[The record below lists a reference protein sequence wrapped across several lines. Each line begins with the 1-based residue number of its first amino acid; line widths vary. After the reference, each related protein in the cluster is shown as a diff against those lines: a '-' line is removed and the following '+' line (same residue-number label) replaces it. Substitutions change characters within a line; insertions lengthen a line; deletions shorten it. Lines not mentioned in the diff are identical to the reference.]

1 MITDGMKNMVLDL
14 MKDES
19 AEIEIF
25 RSVEET
31 GRGGQ
36 KILGTPTREFGPSTG
51 KTIVITVGGGAN
63 NVRIDKVVTPD
74 DQRFMDEHKIS

>member
-1 MITDGMKNMVLDL
+1 MITEGMKNVVVDL

-31 GRGGQ
+31 GQGSQ
-36 KILGTPTREFGPSTG
+36 KVLGTPTREFGPSAGRTV
-51 KTIVITVGGGAN
+51 VIKVNGGAN
-63 NVRIDKVVTPD
+63 NVRVDRVVTPD
-74 DQRFMDEHKIS
+74 DQRFMDRHGLK